1 MTLLSLS
8 PDTDTH
14 NVHFGRIGT
23 PPSVAAPRC
32 LIWVGLILAL
42 VCAPS
47 LAWSLAYV
55 LEPGSTFTPVA
66 GEPSPLTGQFEL
78 SGYGPCIIPCEPD
91 AYVMSQVVLDA
102 QGTSLSN
109 GIVEVIFAG
118 PVLSLPAFEVLPDG
132 TVVAG
137 EFSIERTVTATGT
150 LTDDP
155 HNHTDFQDFTEQVF
169 GLLVFH
175 MGDPKE
181 VLYGTPRGQWPVEV
195 TLAYSLIERT
205 GRAVSGYD
213 GTGAVH
219 ANEIVDL
226 QSDVLGEVIFTA
238 VPVPEPGTGS
248 LVLLGMLG
256 LALRRSGKAL

>member
-1 MTLLSLS
+1 MTFFLHSPGGRRSL
-8 PDTDTH
+8 T
-14 NVHFGRIGT
+14 
-23 PPSVAAPRC
+23 SVAAPRC
-32 LIWVGLILAL
+32 LSWIGLILAL

-66 GEPSPLTGQFEL
+66 GGPLPLTGQFEM
-78 SGYGPCIIPCEPD
+78 SPYGMCSIPCEPD
-91 AYVMSQVVLDA
+91 AYAMSQVVLDA

-109 GIVEVIFAG
+109 GIVEAISAG
-118 PVLSLPAFEVLPDG
+118 LVFFPPAFEVLPGG
-132 TVVAG
+132 TVVTG
-137 EFSIERTVTATGT
+137 EFPIERTVTATGT

-169 GLLVFH
+169 GLLVFLT
-175 MGDPKE
+175 GDPKE
-181 VLYGTPRGQWPVEV
+181 VLYATPRGEWPVEV

-213 GTGAVH
+213 GTGALY

-226 QSDVLGEVIFTA
+226 QSDVLGQVIFTA

-256 LALRRSGKAL
+256 LAVRRSGKAL